1 MNSPSA
7 YTPNLVLM
15 DTKAAPTPEALIQ
28 VSNLTKTYNNGAGP
42 IEVLRRVDFEVNLGE
57 MVAVMGPSGSGKST
71 LLYILGLLQAPTSG
85 SYRWE
90 DVDLL
95 TLDRGQQA
103 EFRRRRLG
111 FVWQACDLLEHSN
124 VYENLEFPLIYEGVE
139 KKERP
144 PRIQEALRRVNLE
157 HRLYHSA
164 NLLSGGE
171 RQRVAVARALVNR
184 PQLILA
190 DEPTGQLDRR
200 HGHLVMEHFE
210 EIIASGSTAIVV
222 VTHDPDI
229 AARCSRVCPMEDGI
243 LRGLK

>member
-1 MNSPSA
+1 MEPKPEPSPSPLIRVA
-7 YTPNLVLM
+7 DM
-15 DTKAAPTPEALIQ
+15 TKI
-28 VSNLTKTYNNGAGP
+28 YHNGAGP
-42 IEVLRRVDFEVNLGE
+42 IEVLRQVDLEIYPGE

-85 SYRWE
+85 SYFWE
-90 DVDLL
+90 DTDVL
-95 TLDRGQQA
+95 TLDRSQQA

-111 FVWQACDLLEHSN
+111 FVFQACDLLENST
-124 VYENLEFPLIYEGVE
+124 VYENLEFPLIYEGVD

-144 PRIQEALRRVNLE
+144 PRIREALERVNLG
-157 HRLYHSA
+157 HRLYHSS

-200 HGHLVMEHFE
+200 HGHLIMEHFE
-210 EIIASGSTAIVV
+210 EIIAGGDTSVVV
-222 VTHDPDI
+222 VTHDPEI
-229 AARCSRVCPMEDGI
+229 AARCTRVCPMEDGV
-243 LRGLK
+243 LRGLRQ

>member
-1 MNSPSA
+1 MN
-7 YTPNLVLM
+7 
-15 DTKAAPTPEALIQ
+15 TKAAPSPGALIQ
-28 VSNLTKTYNNGAGP
+28 VANLTKTFNNGTGS
-42 IEVLRRVDFEVNLGE
+42 IEVLRRVDFEVHLGE

-85 SYRWE
+85 SYTWE
-90 DVDLL
+90 GIDLL
-95 TLDRGQQA
+95 SLDRVQQA

-111 FVWQACDLLEHSN
+111 FVFQACDLLEQSN

-139 KKERP
+139 KHERP
-144 PRIQEALRRVNLE
+144 RRIQEALERVNLG

-200 HGHLVMEHFE
+200 HGHMIMEHFE
-210 EIIASGSTAIVV
+210 EIIATGSTATIV

-229 AARCSRVCPMEDGI
+229 AARCSRVCPIEDGV
-243 LRGLK
+243 LSGLK

>member
-1 MNSPSA
+1 
-7 YTPNLVLM
+7 M
-15 DTKAAPTPEALIQ
+15 DTKSAPSPRALIQ
-28 VSNLTKTYNNGAGP
+28 VSNLTKTYANGAGA
-42 IEVLRRVDFEVNLGE
+42 IEVLRRVDFEIHLGE

-71 LLYILGLLQAPTSG
+71 LLYILGLLQLPSSG
-85 SYRWE
+85 SYQW
-90 DVDLL
+90 DKIDLL
-95 TLDRGQQA
+95 KLSRTQQA

-111 FVWQACDLLEHSN
+111 FVFQACDLLENSN
-124 VYENLEFPLIYEGVE
+124 VYENLEFPLIYEGVDR
-139 KKERP
+139 KERP
-144 PRIQEALRRVNLE
+144 PRIQEALERVNLG
-157 HRLYHSA
+157 HRMYHNA

-210 EIIASGSTAIVV
+210 EIIAVGDTAVVV

-229 AARCSRVCPMEDGI
+229 AARCSRVCPMEDGVLHG
-243 LRGLK
+243 LR

>member
-1 MNSPSA
+1 MN
-7 YTPNLVLM
+7 
-15 DTKAAPTPEALIQ
+15 TKAAPAPEALIQ

-90 DVDLL
+90 DIDLL

-111 FVWQACDLLEHSN
+111 FVFQACDLLENSN

-139 KKERP
+139 RQERP
-144 PRIQEALRRVNLE
+144 PRIQEALKRVNLE

-200 HGHLVMEHFE
+200 HGHLIMEHFE

-229 AARCSRVCPMEDGI
+229 AARCSRVCPMEDGV

>member
-1 MNSPSA
+1 MSKNSASSQ
-7 YTPNLVLM
+7 TP
-15 DTKAAPTPEALIQ
+15 LIQ
-28 VSNLTKTYNNGAGP
+28 VIDLTKTYHNGAGP
-42 IEVLRRVDFEVNLGE
+42 IEVLRKVNLAVCPGE

-71 LLYILGLLQAPTSG
+71 LLYILGLLQAPSSG

-90 DVDLL
+90 GTEILKL
-95 TLDRGQQA
+95 GRTQQA

-111 FVWQACDLLEHSN
+111 FVFQSCDLLENSN

-139 KKERP
+139 RQERP
-144 PRIQEALRRVNLE
+144 PRIREALERVNLG

-200 HGHLVMEHFE
+200 HGHLVMEHLE
-210 EIIASGSTAIVV
+210 EIAARSETAIVI
-222 VTHDPDI
+222 VTHDPEI
-229 AARCSRVCPMEDGI
+229 GARCSRVCPMEDGVLQG
-243 LRGLK
+243 LR

>member
-1 MNSPSA
+1 MSKP
-7 YTPNLVLM
+7 
-15 DTKAAPTPEALIQ
+15 AAPSQTPLIQ
-28 VSNLTKTYNNGAGP
+28 VTDLTKTYHNGAGP
-42 IEVLRRVDFEVNLGE
+42 IPVLRQVDLVVYPGE

-90 DVDLL
+90 GVEISS
-95 TLDRGQQA
+95 LDRTQQA

-111 FVWQACDLLEHSN
+111 FVFQACDLLENST
-124 VYENLEFPLIYEGVE
+124 VYENLEFPLIYEGIE
-139 KKERP
+139 RQERP
-144 PRIQEALRRVNLE
+144 PRILEALQKVNLG

-210 EIIASGSTAIVV
+210 EIITNDDTAVIV

-229 AARCSRVCPMEDGI
+229 AARCSRVCPMEDGV
-243 LRGLK
+243 LHGLK

>member
-1 MNSPSA
+1 MINE
-7 YTPNLVLM
+7 
-15 DTKAAPTPEALIQ
+15 TKAGSLQPLIE
-28 VSNLTKTYNNGAGP
+28 VENLTKIYNNGAGP
-42 IEVLRRVDFEVNLGE
+42 IEVLRKVNLVINPGE

-90 DVDLL
+90 GLDLL
-95 TLDRGQQA
+95 TLDRTHQA
-103 EFRRRRLG
+103 EFRRRRMG
-111 FVWQACDLLEHSN
+111 FVFQACDLLENSN
-124 VYENLEFPLIYEGVE
+124 VYENLEFPLIYEEVD
-139 KKERP
+139 KETRP
-144 PRIQEALRRVNLE
+144 QRILDALRKVNLA

-190 DEPTGQLDRR
+190 DEPTGQLDRA

-210 EIIASGSTAIVV
+210 EVAATENTAVVV

-229 AARCSRVCPMEDGI
+229 ASRCNRICPMEDGVLSG
-243 LRGLK
+243 LR

>member
-1 MNSPSA
+1 MSKP
-7 YTPNLVLM
+7 
-15 DTKAAPTPEALIQ
+15 AAPSQTPLIQ
-28 VSNLTKTYNNGAGP
+28 VTDLTKTYNNGAGLIP
-42 IEVLRRVDFEVNLGE
+42 VLREVNLEVYTGE

-71 LLYILGLLQAPTSG
+71 LLYILGLLQPPTSG

-90 DVDLL
+90 GVEISSLGR
-95 TLDRGQQA
+95 TEQA

-111 FVWQACDLLEHSN
+111 FVFQACDLMENST

-139 KKERP
+139 RQERP
-144 PRIQEALRRVNLE
+144 PRILEALRKVNLGN
-157 HRLYHSA
+157 RLYHSA

-210 EIIASGSTAIVV
+210 EIIANGDTAVII

-229 AARCSRVCPMEDGI
+229 AARCSRVCPMEDGV
-243 LRGLK
+243 LHGLK